1 MKELWLRKGEDRR
14 LRAGHLWVFGNEV
27 DVSKSPLNAFTP
39 GEEAL
44 VRDARGQALGCA
56 FVNPHSLICA
66 RIYSRKAGQ
75 ALDGALLRE
84 QIAELE
90 ALVAAGGR
98 AAVALVSLD
107 NADRLRY
114 EHGQPALDQVVC
126 TIANQWKK
134 HYDAPGRRIVCR
146 LHGGVLLVACKEM
159 DAAAL
164 AGEMKRY
171 YAEMPCDCVAGAGM
185 MSRISFTLSIGVA
198 DTAEV
203 HSWEELYHLCDGR
216 LREAAAAG
224 GNCIRA

>member
-1 MKELWLRKGEDRR
+1 
-14 LRAGHLWVFGNEV
+14 
-27 DVSKSPLNAFTP
+27 
-39 GEEAL
+39 
-44 VRDARGQALGCA
+44 
-56 FVNPHSLICA
+56 
-66 RIYSRKAGQ
+66 
-75 ALDGALLRE
+75 
-84 QIAELE
+84 
-90 ALVAAGGR
+90 
-98 AAVALVSLD
+98 VALISLD

-171 YAEMPCDCVAGAGM
+171 YAEMPCGCVAGAGM
-185 MSRISFTLSIGVA
+185 MSRVSFTLSIGVA